1 MRTSAI
7 QVTYSYEPESP
18 SPFTGENLQIEIL
31 ATGKVWRYG
40 DADDTNLNGTYTSLD
55 CYLADP
61 DACISQYD
69 RSTPLSPGW
78 EWTFGMQNGLISR
91 SGWSVMNDTRALKIN
106 SLWLAPPNFANVDV
120 YFHTYALQNGSPD
133 YRSAMW
139 RWKELLGSPGLVPR
153 RILGVWWS
161 RYYPYSADDFNDQI
175 IEGFKS
181 AAIPLSTV
189 SLDLDW
195 HTEPSKPC
203 SAWGQLDFN
212 RSLFTDPQEFLN
224 LLHYNKL
231 AVTVNIHIQDGI
243 DVCAENYFEF
253 ANLMGINPATNQ
265 TIECA
270 LDNELFVNAL
280 AGTYLRQAPLSSVDF
295 LWPDFSG
302 CFNTTSPY
310 VGGGGGMPSLQRD
323 IENMQLWASI
333 ALARIQRQA
342 GKRPMLLS
350 RHGGFGSH
358 RVPLSFT
365 GDTLQVPS
373 ALAYEIAT
381 SATAANAL
389 VALSH
394 DIGGNHFV
402 PSCQPPGTLPPQSP
416 ICAGSSDPANYT
428 SSELFLRWVQFGIVS
443 AVFRTHCDHCERR
456 PWTFFY
462 HADALK
468 QAYRLREALVPYLY
482 TNARETVDSG
492 IQTVHPLYYD
502 WPTEENAYIYMA
514 TQYML
519 GRDILCAPAQ
529 QLVGPTG
536 IAAVQVW
543 LPPGLWLPFVPNGS
557 PPNGNVIIT
566 VSANHSEIPL
576 FVRTNTLIP
585 LKSPD
590 MGAGSVDP
598 DIIWAF
604 WPQLNGTDGAHNNAS
619 VYEDEGEGLSWE
631 NGDSSI
637 INAFAVSNGSTAN
650 PHIHFHVYPIEGS
663 FIGQRFSRSHTLQI
677 RLDPNMLL
685 TLVNSTV
692 NGRMIPQCNSNVIDC
707 VMGWQIVTASKA
719 ELSQPLNSLIIHTDD
734 IYVTNDVDI
743 DVSWTHW
750 PVGDI

>member
-1 MRTSAI
+1 MRTSAL
-7 QVTYSYEPESP
+7 QVTYSYENTP
-18 SPFTGENLQIEIL
+18 SPFTKDNLQIEIL
-31 ATGKVWRYG
+31 ATGKVWNYG
-40 DADDTNLNGTYTSLD
+40 QADLTNLNGTYTSLD
-55 CYLADP
+55 CYLTDA
-61 DACISQYD
+61 DACIGQYD
-69 RSTPLSPGW
+69 RSTPLAPGW

-91 SGWSVMNDTRALKIN
+91 SGWTIMNDTRALKIN
-106 SLWLAPPNFANVDV
+106 SDSWLVPPNFAIVDL
-120 YFHTYALQNGSPD
+120 YFHTYALPDGSAD

-153 RILGVWWS
+153 RTLGVWWS
-161 RYYPYSADDFNDQI
+161 RYFPYSAIDFDEI
-175 IEGFKS
+175 IKGFKS

-195 HTEPSKPC
+195 HTEPARPC

-212 RSLFTDPQEFLN
+212 RSLFLDPQGFLN
-224 LLHYNKL
+224 QLHLNKI
-231 AVTVNIHIQDGI
+231 AVTVNIHLQDGI
-243 DVCAENYFEF
+243 DACAEHYVEF
-253 ANLMGINPATNQ
+253 ANLMGINPMTKQ

-280 AGTYLRQAPLSSVDF
+280 AGTYLRQSPLDAIDF

-302 CFNTTSPY
+302 CFNTSSPY

-323 IENMQLWASI
+323 IENMQLWASL
-333 ALARIQRQA
+333 ALARIQRQS

-358 RVPLSFT
+358 RVPLAFT

-402 PSCQPPGTLPPQSP
+402 PSCQPPGSLPPQSP

-428 SSELFLRWVQFGIVS
+428 SSELFLRWVQFGVVS

-456 PWTFFY
+456 PWTFVH

-482 TNARETVDSG
+482 TSARDTVDSG

-502 WPTEENAYIYMA
+502 WPSEENAYTFA
-514 TQYML
+514 STQYML

-529 QLVGPTG
+529 QLVGPNG
-536 IAAVQVW
+536 IALVQVW
-543 LPPGLWLPFVPNGS
+543 LPPPGSWLPFIPNGS
-557 PPNGNVIIT
+557 PPINGNVTIT
-566 VSANHSEIPL
+566 VPTNHSEIPL

-590 MGAGSVDP
+590 LGIGTVDP
-598 DIIWAF
+598 DLIWAF
-604 WPQLNGTDGAHNNAS
+604 WPRLDGAGGAYNAS

-631 NGDSSI
+631 VGDSCH
-637 INAFAVSNGSTAN
+637 INAFAVSRGNASH
-650 PHIHFHVYPIEGS
+650 PQIQFHVSPIEGS

-677 RLDPNMLL
+677 RLDPNVIL
-685 TLVNSTV
+685 TLVEATV
-692 NGRMIPQCNSNVIDC
+692 NGRVIPSCTTSSTIC
-707 VMGWQIVTASKA
+707 VFGWEMVTASKA
-719 ELSQPLNSLIIHTDD
+719 ELSSPLNALLIHTDD
-734 IYVTNDVDI
+734 MYVTNEVNI
-743 DVSWTHW
+743 DVSWT
-750 PVGDI
+750 VIDF